1 VSAPTLAPAG
11 PKHAAPL
18 GLPDAFPAE
27 MNDFDEPVYGQGE
40 LREIFPRT
48 ARRSRP
54 DPAALL
60 PGDCILDEGERPCW
74 LRVQFAKHG
83 ATGSVVRTASGLE
96 LSVAAGRA
104 VWVWRLVDVMAW
116 MVLGESAGA
125 L

>member
-1 VSAPTLAPAG
+1 VSAPTLTTAG
-11 PKHAAPL
+11 LKSAAA
-18 GLPDAFPAE
+18 LPELPNSFLAE
-27 MNDFDEPVYGQGE
+27 MTGSDEPAQGE

-54 DPAALL
+54 DPIALL

-74 LRVQFAKHG
+74 LRVEFVKHG

-96 LSVAAGRA
+96 LSVTAGRA

-125 L
+125 R

>member
-1 VSAPTLAPAG
+1 MSAPTLTTAG
-11 PKHAAPL
+11 LKSAAA
-18 GLPDAFPAE
+18 LPELPNSFLAE
-27 MNDFDEPVYGQGE
+27 MTGSDEPAQGE

-54 DPAALL
+54 DPIALL

-74 LRVQFAKHG
+74 LRVEFVKHG

-96 LSVAAGRA
+96 LSVTAGRA

-125 L
+125 R